1 MRPAL
6 SLLLVAGRAALVL
19 PGRAAASTETVVL
32 DTTPITVT
40 AFEVARGV
48 RLAPSPKVDGYVVGT
63 RLVIVR

>member
-6 SLLLVAGRAALVL
+6 SLLLVAGLAALVL

-40 AFEVARGV
+40 AFAVARGL